1 MTKLFIENA
10 NKGAGAQVRIYPLDE
25 NSQVIAPDSFT
36 SMDDLGLSFGIA
48 LAPKTGI
55 DCTGV
60 VGRTGGMVIL
70 GDGPY
75 TVMSAEDTQ
84 EVTTLDAML
93 EVLNAV
99 PGFRVDVLPR
109 WRNKPEIVCNG
120 GENSTPWLNSSENSD
135 MELWIDGELVAS
147 DVFFGRQYTL
157 KGRKDDT
164 MELTNLL
171 LEYDFQLDVT
181 VIHMET

>member
-10 NKGAGAQVRIYPLDE
+10 NREAPASIRIYPLDE
-25 NSQVIAPDSFT
+25 NSQVIAPDTFT

-55 DCTGV
+55 DCT
-60 VGRTGGMVIL
+60 
-70 GDGPY
+70 
-75 TVMSAEDTQ
+75 
-84 EVTTLDAML
+84 
-93 EVLNAV
+93 
-99 PGFRVDVLPR
+99 
-109 WRNKPEIVCNG
+109 G

-147 DVFFGRQYTL
+147 VVFFGRQDTL
-157 KGRKDDT
+157 YGPIDGT

-171 LEYDFQLDVT
+171 LEYDIQLDVE
-181 VIHMET
+181 ETNVES

>member
-10 NKGAGAQVRIYPLDE
+10 NREASASIRIYPLDE
-25 NSQVIAPDSFT
+25 HSQVIAPDSFT

-48 LAPKTGI
+48 LAPKAGI

-60 VGRTGGMVIL
+60 VARTGGMVIL

-109 WRNKPEIVCNG
+109 WRKPEIVCNG
-120 GENSTPWLNSSENSD
+120 GENSTPWLNSSENSN

-147 DVFFGRQYTL
+147 DVFFGRRYTL
-157 KGRKDDT
+157 NGPIDGT

-171 LEYDFQLDVT
+171 LEYDIQLDVEDT
-181 VIHMET
+181 NVES

>member
-48 LAPKTGI
+48 LQPRPAI
-55 DCTGV
+55 EC
-60 VGRTGGMVIL
+60 VGSIPRTGGMVIL

-109 WRNKPEIVCNG
+109 WRKPEIVCNG
-120 GENSTPWLNSSENSD
+120 GENSTPWLNSSENSN

-147 DVFFGRQYTL
+147 DVFFGRRYTL
-157 KGRKDDT
+157 NGPIDGT

-171 LEYDFQLDVT
+171 LEYDIQLDVE
-181 VIHMET
+181 ETNLEA

>member
-1 MTKLFIENA
+1 MSKVFIQNLDKVNPAE
-10 NKGAGAQVRIYPLDE
+10 VRIYRVSGNAVDTIPE
-25 NSQVIAPDSFT
+25 SFT
-36 SMDDLGLSFGIA
+36 MMDMLDASFGVGL
-48 LAPKTGI
+48 LAAPAFE
-55 DCTGV
+55 C
-60 VGRTGGMVIL
+60 VGSIPRTGGMVIL

-109 WRNKPEIVCNG
+109 WRKPEIVCNG
-120 GENSTPWLNSSENSD
+120 GENSTPWLNSSENSN

-147 DVFFGRQYTL
+147 DVFFGWRYTL
-157 KGRKDDT
+157 NGTIDGT

-171 LEYDFQLDVT
+171 LEYDIQLDVE
-181 VIHMET
+181 ETNLEA